1 MQISYLKTVAV
12 VLMYYII
19 CCISVRVVRPRV
31 KGEQTIFYC
40 SEF

>member
-1 MQISYLKTVAV
+1 MQISYLTLAV

-31 KGEQTIFYC
+31 EGEQTIFY
-40 SEF
+40 SAQF